1 MSMAKSEELDN
12 GNNIGKVEIRILEQ
26 EMQESYLDYAMSVI
40 ISRALPDARDGLKP
54 VHRRVLFA
62 MNETGLRH
70 AAKFRKSAYV
80 VGEVLGKYHPHG
92 DMAVYDTIVRLAQN
106 FSMRYPLVQGQGN
119 FGSVDG
125 DSAAAP
131 RYTEAKMSAIAEELL
146 ADIDKNTVDF
156 MDNYDGTRNEPKVL
170 PTKVPQ
176 LLLNGTMGIAVG
188 MATSIP
194 PHNLGE
200 LMEAVALLIDKPE
213 ADVEELIQIVPG
225 PDFPTGGI
233 VYNPEEIKEAY
244 VTGKGRVVM
253 RAVAEIEE
261 AKKGYRIVITE
272 IPYQVNKSD
281 LVSRI
286 AELVKTKKIVG
297 ISDLRDESDKDGM
310 RIVVELKPDSY
321 PKKVLNQLY
330 KLTAMQST
338 FHINLLALVDN
349 GLQPEVLNLKKSL
362 ELFIAHRQEVV
373 TRRTQFELN
382 KTEDRAHI
390 LEGLKIALDNLDA
403 VISTI
408 RKSDSKKI
416 PHFNL
421 VKQFKPSDAQATA
434 ILEMRLQALAGLERK
449 KVEDEYKEKKALIK
463 DLQAIL
469 ADPQKVLDIVKQE
482 SQDIKERFGDERRTK
497 IINQTLGKFSEKD
510 LVPNEEVIITMSKG
524 GYIKRQPVAAYRS
537 QNRGGK
543 GIIGMTTKEEDQI
556 EIIQSSKNHDD
567 ILFFTNRG
575 RVFRQK
581 VYEIPQSSRIAK
593 GTAIVNVIQ
602 LAPEEI
608 VTALLTMP
616 SYKPGDNFVMVTR
629 RGVIKKT
636 VAEKYANIRTNGLIA
651 IKLDQGDE
659 LKWVHKSRK
668 GNSVVIMTKEGQS
681 IHFAESDARLL
692 GRSTRG
698 VRGIKLREHD
708 EVISAAVADPDTEYV
723 CLVISERGFGKRT
736 HLNQY
741 SLQHRGGIG
750 VKTMNLTTKTGKLIG
765 GRLVEKSSPA
775 DIIITSVQGQVIR
788 TPLHKISLLGRVTQG
803 VTIMRLKNSD
813 KVASLSIIT
822 KEEEEGVLAEES
834 AKPASPEA
842 KAPET
847 KVSAPRSDSFVKKT
861 IPPSVSREKTF
872 AKRKIAASG
881 IKERASKL
889 AQKSKGFIKKQ
900 IAPPARG
907 GAGSR
912 LSKKR
917 HK

>member
-1 MSMAKSEELDN
+1 MAKSEELDN

-131 RYTEAKMSAIAEELL
+131 RYTEARMSAIAEELL

-156 MDNYDGTRNEPKVL
+156 MDNYDGTRKEPKVL

-362 ELFIAHRQEVV
+362 ELFITHRQEVV

-408 RKSDSKKI
+408 RKSDTKEI
-416 PHFNL
+416 AHVNL
-421 VKQFKPSDAQATA
+421 VKQFK
-434 ILEMRLQALAGLERK
+434 
-449 KVEDEYKEKKALIK
+449 
-463 DLQAIL
+463 
-469 ADPQKVLDIVKQE
+469 
-482 SQDIKERFGDERRTK
+482 
-497 IINQTLGKFSEKD
+497 
-510 LVPNEEVIITMSKG
+510 
-524 GYIKRQPVAAYRS
+524 
-537 QNRGGK
+537 
-543 GIIGMTTKEEDQI
+543 
-556 EIIQSSKNHDD
+556 
-567 ILFFTNRG
+567 
-575 RVFRQK
+575 
-581 VYEIPQSSRIAK
+581 
-593 GTAIVNVIQ
+593 
-602 LAPEEI
+602 
-608 VTALLTMP
+608 
-616 SYKPGDNFVMVTR
+616 
-629 RGVIKKT
+629 
-636 VAEKYANIRTNGLIA
+636 
-651 IKLDQGDE
+651 
-659 LKWVHKSRK
+659 
-668 GNSVVIMTKEGQS
+668 
-681 IHFAESDARLL
+681 
-692 GRSTRG
+692 
-698 VRGIKLREHD
+698 
-708 EVISAAVADPDTEYV
+708 
-723 CLVISERGFGKRT
+723 
-736 HLNQY
+736 
-741 SLQHRGGIG
+741 
-750 VKTMNLTTKTGKLIG
+750 
-765 GRLVEKSSPA
+765 
-775 DIIITSVQGQVIR
+775 
-788 TPLHKISLLGRVTQG
+788 
-803 VTIMRLKNSD
+803 
-813 KVASLSIIT
+813 
-822 KEEEEGVLAEES
+822 
-834 AKPASPEA
+834 
-842 KAPET
+842 
-847 KVSAPRSDSFVKKT
+847 
-861 IPPSVSREKTF
+861 
-872 AKRKIAASG
+872 
-881 IKERASKL
+881 
-889 AQKSKGFIKKQ
+889 
-900 IAPPARG
+900 
-907 GAGSR
+907 
-912 LSKKR
+912 
-917 HK
+917 

>member
-1 MSMAKSEELDN
+1 MAEE
-12 GNNIGKVEIRILEQ
+12 NNIDVDHIGKIKPRILEQ

-70 AAKFRKSAYV
+70 SAKFRKSAYV

-92 DMAVYDTIVRLAQN
+92 DMAVYDTIVRLAQD

-131 RYTEAKMSAIAEELL
+131 RYTEARMSAIAEELL
-146 ADIDKNTVDF
+146 TDIDKNTVDF
-156 MDNYDGTRNEPKVL
+156 MDNYDGTRKEPKVL

-194 PHNLGE
+194 PHNLRE
-200 LMEAVALLIDKPE
+200 LMGAIALLIDNPE
-213 ADVEELIQIVPG
+213 ASIDELINIVPA
-225 PDFPTGGI
+225 PDFPTGGV

-253 RAVAEIEE
+253 RAVAEIEDS
-261 AKKGYRIVITE
+261 KKGFRIIISE
-272 IPYQVNKSD
+272 IPYQVNKSE

-286 AELVKTKKIVG
+286 AELVKTKKIIG
-297 ISDLRDESDKDGM
+297 ISDLRDESDKDGI
-310 RIVVELKPDSY
+310 RVVVELKSDSY

-330 KLTAMQST
+330 KMTAMQST
-338 FHINLLALVDN
+338 FHINLLALVDG
-349 GLQPEVLNLKKSL
+349 GLQPKVLNLKQCL
-362 ELFIAHRQEVV
+362 EIFIAHRQEVV

-382 KTEDRAHI
+382 KAEERAHI

-408 RKSDSKKI
+408 RKSNTKEEA
-416 PHFNL
+416 HTNL
-421 VKQFKPSDAQATA
+421 VKKFKLSDVQATA

-449 KVEDEYKEKKALIK
+449 KVEDEYKEKKNLIK
-463 DLQAIL
+463 ELKDIL
-469 ADPQKVLDIVKQE
+469 ADTKKILEIVKKE
-482 SQDIKERFGDERRTK
+482 SQEINDKFGDDRRTK
-497 IINQTLGKFSEKD
+497 IVNQTLGKFSEKD

-524 GYIKRQPVAAYRS
+524 GYIKRQPVVMYRS
-537 QNRGGK
+537 QIRGGK

-556 EIIQSSKNHDD
+556 ENIQSSKNHDD
-567 ILFFTNRG
+567 VLFFTNRG

-616 SYKPGDNFVMVTR
+616 SYKAGDNFVMVTR

-636 VAEKYANIRTNGLIA
+636 AAEKYANIRTNGLIA

-659 LKWVHKSRK
+659 LKWVRKSGK
-668 GNSVVIMTKEGQS
+668 GDSVVIMTKEGQS
-681 IHFAESDARLL
+681 IHFAESDARML

-698 VRGIKLREHD
+698 VRGIKLRQND
-708 EVISAAVADPDTEYV
+708 EVISADIASPSIDYV
-723 CLVISERGFGKRT
+723 CLVISEKGFGKRT
-736 HLNQY
+736 NLNQY

-750 VKTMNLTTKTGKLIG
+750 VKTMNLTVKTGKLIG
-765 GRLVEKSSPA
+765 GELIEKSSNV
-775 DIIITSVQGQVIR
+775 DIIITSVHGQVIR
-788 TPLHKISLLGRVTQG
+788 TPLNKISLLGRVTQG
-803 VTIMRLKNSD
+803 VTVMRLKSSD
-813 KVASLSIIT
+813 KVASFSIIN
-822 KEEEEGVLAEES
+822 KEVEEEVLQPDKPEKSEKSNSGTKPKTPADNKKPTS
-834 AKPASPEA
+834 FTTKTMAPSPAKP
-842 KAPET
+842 
-847 KVSAPRSDSFVKKT
+847 
-861 IPPSVSREKTF
+861 EKIF
-872 AKRKIAASG
+872 AKRKIIVTG
-881 IKERASKL
+881 VKERASKL
-889 AQKSKGFIKKQ
+889 AQKRKGFIKKKISQ
-900 IAPPARG
+900 SLRNDK
-907 GAGSR
+907 GSR

-917 HK
+917 KK